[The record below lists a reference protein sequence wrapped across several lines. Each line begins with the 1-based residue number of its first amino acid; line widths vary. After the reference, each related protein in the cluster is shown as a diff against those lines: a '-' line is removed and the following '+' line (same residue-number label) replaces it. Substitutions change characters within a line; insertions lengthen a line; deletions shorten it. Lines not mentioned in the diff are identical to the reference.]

1 MPKYRIPV
9 VFTMWGIMEIEAST
23 LEDAEKIA
31 LDTEPLPATKYYVED
46 SLKLDKEAAGYGET
60 GMTKQQLLKFIEL
73 RNKSDLQTNMQFCID
88 AETAGFNIAE
98 LGDGQHAEEGYVWNT
113 PYGLLIEQ
121 NGMLRLKE

>member
-31 LDTEPLPATKYYVED
+31 LDTEPLPATKYYVEG

-60 GMTKQQLLKFIEL
+60 GMTKQPVSYTHLDVYKRQIC
-73 RNKSDLQTNMQFCID
+73 N
-88 AETAGFNIAE
+88 
-98 LGDGQHAEEGYVWNT
+98 YVRYFKQDRCT
-113 PYGLLIEQ
+113 Y
-121 NGMLRLKE
+121 